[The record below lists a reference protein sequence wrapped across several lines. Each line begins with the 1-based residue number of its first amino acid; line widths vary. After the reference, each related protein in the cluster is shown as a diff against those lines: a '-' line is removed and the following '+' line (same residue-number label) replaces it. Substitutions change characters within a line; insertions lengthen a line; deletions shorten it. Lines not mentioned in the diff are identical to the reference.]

1 MLGFGGGSVT
11 GLGDATNIKTV
22 DAITPDALIELQG
35 QVKDVY
41 QANAI
46 WVMSPATRDALR
58 QLKNDIGMYLLNDD
72 ISAPFGKTLLG
83 KPVYVTDNMPDVA
96 SNTKVIYYGDMT
108 GLATKFSEE
117 MSIKVLREKYADEHA
132 VGVIGWVEFDAKT
145 VDNQKIS
152 VLKIS

>member
-1 MLGFGGGSVT
+1 M
-11 GLGDATNIKTV
+11 
-22 DAITPDALIELQG
+22 
-35 QVKDVY
+35 VKDVY
-41 QANAI
+41 QNDAI
-46 WVMSPATRDALR
+46 WVMSPATRDSLR

-96 SNTKVIYYGDMT
+96 DDATVIYYGDMS

-145 VDNQKIS
+145 VDNIE
-152 VLKIS
+152 L